1 MIDVYSVVNLMSV
14 NLTRTCDRFSIT
26 REPYVNDM
34 FARCNRVGWEGDSF
48 FTLLEMPALSRPV
61 AQGKAGPRAYEPR
74 LVVPSV

>member
-1 MIDVYSVVNLMSV
+1 MICRPMQQG
-14 NLTRTCDRFSIT
+14 
-26 REPYVNDM
+26 
-34 FARCNRVGWEGDSF
+34 RVGGRLVL